1 MNKENLKQLSNSLR
15 TQLNNF
21 PRTVVSR
28 IPHSTLISIIDSLDK
43 EIDLIKEP
51 SLSTKSSTKSTTKKT
66 TTKKKSTSSK

>member
-15 TQLNNF
+15 NQLNNL
-21 PRTVVSR
+21 PRTVISR
-28 IPHSTLISIIDSLDK
+28 IPHSTLISTIDSLDK

-51 SLSTKSSTKSTTKKT
+51 SLNTNSTTKKT

>member
-15 TQLNNF
+15 THLSNI
-21 PRTVVSR
+21 PRTVISR
-28 IPHSTLISIIDSLDK
+28 IPHSTLMNIIDNLDK

-51 SLSTKSSTKSTTKKT
+51 SLNTKQTTKKT

>member
-15 TQLNNF
+15 NQLHNL
-21 PRTVVSR
+21 PRTVISR
-28 IPHSTLISIIDSLDK
+28 IPHSTLISTIDSLDK

-51 SLSTKSSTKSTTKKT
+51 SLNTNSTTKKT

>member
-15 TQLNNF
+15 NHLNNL
-21 PRTVVSR
+21 PRTIISR
-28 IPHSTLISIIDSLDK
+28 MPHSTLVSILDSLDR

-51 SLSTKSSTKSTTKKT
+51 SLNNKSTTKKT